1 MSEYNYYFNAEH
13 PLKPFTCGALA
24 NPGSF
29 PPDNAVR
36 TPPPARAEGFWPC
49 LVDIVHG
56 VGAWQL
62 IEDHRGQKG
71 YLDGQEAEIKEVGP
85 YPDNWSFEP
94 PAPTPE
100 QVKAA
105 EVSRIQGVLFE
116 LDLKSTRPIR
126 SIMELQKELA
136 NTTIQTRIDQ
146 IKISIEKDEE
156 KLAELESQAQIERD
170 KLSALLE

>member
-1 MSEYNYYFNAEH
+1 MSTVNYYYDSEKF
-13 PLKPFTCGALA
+13 LKPFTHECFA

-49 LVDIVHG
+49 FIDG
-56 VGAWQL
+56 DWRL

-71 YLDGQEAEIKEVGP
+71 YLDGEETEITEVGP
-85 YPDNWSFEP
+85 YPDNWSFEA

-100 QVKAA
+100 QVKAS
-105 EVSRIQGVLFE
+105 EVSRIQSVLFA

-126 SIMELQKELA
+126 AIMELQKELA
-136 NTTIQTRIDQ
+136 NTTDQARIDQ